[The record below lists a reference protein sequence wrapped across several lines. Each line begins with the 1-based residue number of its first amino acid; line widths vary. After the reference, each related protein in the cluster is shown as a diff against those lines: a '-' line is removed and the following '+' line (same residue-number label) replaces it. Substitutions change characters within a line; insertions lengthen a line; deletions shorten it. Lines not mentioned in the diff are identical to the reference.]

1 MSTPMTDDEV
11 ERFIAAESVARL
23 GCHAGG
29 RTYVVPVAYAYA
41 DGAVL
46 CFSDDGLKI
55 AMLRENPDLCI
66 EIDRVEHLGSWRS
79 VIAQGRAEILE
90 GDAARPAARA
100 LATRLAALVD
110 DPASRSRIEEAM
122 GRGRGFYV
130 VRIALQSKTGRVE
143 GTVRP

>member
-1 MSTPMTDDEV
+1 MSTPMTDEEV

-41 DGAVL
+41 GGAIL
-46 CFSDDGLKI
+46 CFSDEGLKI
-55 AMLRENPDLCI
+55 AMLRENPDLCV

-90 GDAARPAARA
+90 GDDARPAARA
-100 LATRLAALVD
+100 LATRLATLVD
-110 DPASRSRIEEAM
+110 DPTSRARLEKALGE
-122 GRGRGFYV
+122 GRGFYV
-130 VRIALQSKTGRVE
+130 VRIALHHKTGRVE